1 MISVNEKLYFLVKLG
16 CLFQVYNVCFYN
28 TWKAQQSDVGNHS
41 FAEKFPYSCF
51 RWSWYSYLNLLDI
64 DIKQT
69 FYCDEPGCG
78 IHPSILLFDG
88 TTLSFQRSFMRH
100 LDMPNEEQSTADQV
114 KGR

>member
-69 FYCDEPGCG
+69 FQY
-78 IHPSILLFDG
+78 S
-88 TTLSFQRSFMRH
+88 S
-100 LDMPNEEQSTADQV
+100 V
-114 KGR
+114 